1 MKVPMPPPPMGELLE
16 EMERDP
22 YLFGEIATGL
32 RSFDATSDYLPW
44 DKLRFK
50 TPPRGLTHRQW
61 WFALKIVRSAM
72 QRTLPLSD
80 ADGRPFTYA
89 LPDTVL
95 RASDEISRRASGQIL
110 MSEQVTNPATRD
122 RYIVSSLV
130 EEAITSSQLEGAATS
145 RQVAKE
151 MIRSGRPP
159 RDKSERMIL
168 NNYNAMRFVGSIRD
182 RELTPELLCEVHRIV
197 TEETLDNPTEA
208 GRIQSDPDPS
218 ARVAV
223 FGDGN
228 QIIHRPP
235 PVETLQGRLQSLCN
249 FANSTKTSPYL
260 PPLLRAVTIH
270 FMVGYDHYFEDGNGR
285 TARALFYWSMLREG
299 YWLTEFLTISRILK
313 QAPSKYARSFILSE
327 QDDGDLTYFFIY
339 HLDVISR
346 AISELDSYLAR
357 KVREL
362 RTTRVLLASTPGEY
376 NHRQLALLEL
386 ALKDPS
392 CHFTVVSH
400 STSHNVS
407 PETARQDLS
416 NLAERGLLDQR
427 REGKRFVWQ
436 PINQLAEKI
445 ASARGL

>member
-1 MKVPMPPPPMGELLE
+1 MGELLG
-16 EMERDP
+16 EMSRDP
-22 YLFGEIATGL
+22 HLVIKIATEL
-32 RSFDATSDYLPW
+32 QPFNATSDYLSW

-50 TPPRGLTHRQW
+50 TPPYGLTHRQW
-61 WFALKIVRSAM
+61 WFVLKITRRAM

-80 ADGRPFTYA
+80 VEGRPFTYA
-89 LPDTVL
+89 LPDVVL
-95 RASDEISRRASGQIL
+95 RATDEIGRRASGQIAI
-110 MSEQVTNPATRD
+110 SEQVTNPATRD
-122 RYIVSSLV
+122 RYVVSSLI

-159 RDKSERMIL
+159 RSKSERMIL

-182 RELTPELLCEVHRIV
+182 RELTPELVCEVHRIV
-197 TEETLDNPTEA
+197 TDGTLDDPAEA
-208 GRIQSDPDPS
+208 GKIQSDPDPS

-223 FGDGN
+223 FGDGH
-228 QIIHRPP
+228 QVIHRPP
-235 PVETLQGRLQSLCN
+235 PVETLRERLRDLCKL
-249 FANSTKTSPYL
+249 ANSTEGDPYI
-260 PPLLRAVTIH
+260 PPVLRALTIH

-313 QAPSKYARSFILSE
+313 NAPAKYARSFILSE

-339 HLDVISR
+339 HLDVIRR
-346 AISELDSYLAR
+346 AINELDSYLAR

-362 RTTRVLLASTPGEY
+362 RSTRVLLASTPGEY

-386 ALKDPS
+386 ALKDS
-392 CHFTVVSH
+392 SSYFTVVSH

-416 NLAERGLLDQR
+416 NLAERGLLDQH
-427 REGKRFVWQ
+427 REGKRFVWR
-436 PINQLAEKI
+436 PVNQLAEKI
-445 ASARGL
+445 ASARDL